1 MENPTPEQ
9 VTNTCTYGS
18 THVSYEWYEAQVKW
32 HTDYTSDY
40 LRDQTLSVIKGLVRD
55 NALDRD
61 TALNVFNAIAER
73 NSWETADSIAT
84 TYTVTVTAFG
94 HEVGEFTGIEADDE
108 SDAISTVLNDMVVQ
122 DSTLNLELEFNEQ
135 YISDSISLDSWS
147 FDLSDYLDAEAVE
160 ED

>member
-9 VTNTCTYGS
+9 TQMVC
-18 THVSYEWYEAQVKW
+18 SYSDHITLDAHNADVKW
-32 HTDYTSDY
+32 RVNSVDGDN
-40 LRDQTLSVIKGLVRD
+40 RDNTLLAIKRLVRD
-55 NALDRD
+55 EILDRE
-61 TALNVFNAIAER
+61 TALTVFNTIAHSTGWSEV
-73 NSWETADSIAT
+73 STIAT

-94 HEVGEFTGIEADDE
+94 HEVGEFTGVEANDE
-108 SDAISTVLNDMVVQ
+108 SDAIQTVLQDMIVQ

-135 YISDSISLDSWS
+135 YISDSINLDSWS